1 MKYCSRN
8 NIFARMYNTTK
19 LYQHRMYTEFNTW
32 KEILQQPEM
41 WRETYDIV
49 CSRKAE
55 IESFVKK
62 YVAEG
67 YEIILT
73 GAGTSA
79 YIGDALQWVLSDT
92 LLKGA
97 KAIATTDIIT
107 EAESL
112 FNKESKVL
120 LVSFARS
127 GNSPESVGAINLVNK
142 VAGEAAHIFIT
153 CNANG
158 EMAKMADGTENIL
171 LVLLPAKTND
181 LSLAMTSSY
190 SSMYL
195 ACAMIA
201 NIEKIEEHKSQVEA
215 VAAATAEALPKYTE
229 AIKAMAERDFNR
241 AVFLGSGELMG
252 VAEESRLKLQ
262 ELTDGTV
269 MCAFDS
275 FLGFRHGPKAVIN
288 KDTLL
293 VYLLSENPATQRYEY
308 DLIRQIKANNDITGY
323 VAVSQSEPTV
333 GAEYFDLNVVI
344 GVPAEVKRCYKSV
357 SYIFVAQLLGFYK
370 ALDLKRSPDNP
381 SVSGNISRVVEGV
394 TIYE

>member
-1 MKYCSRN
+1 
-8 NIFARMYNTTK
+8 
-19 LYQHRMYTEFNTW
+19 MYTEFNTW
-32 KEILQQPEM
+32 KEIQQQPAM
-41 WRETYDIV
+41 WLATYDIV
-49 CSRKAE
+49 CNRKAE
-55 IESFVKK
+55 IEAFVKK
-62 YVAEG
+62 YVSEG

-97 KAIATTDIIT
+97 KAVATTDIIT
-107 EAESL
+107 EAEAL
-112 FNKESKVL
+112 FNKDSKVL

-142 VAGEAAHIFIT
+142 TAGQAAHIYIT

-158 EMAKMADGTENIL
+158 EMAKMANGSDNTL
-171 LVLLPAKTND
+171 LVLLPPQTND

-201 NIEKIEEHKSQVEA
+201 NIEHIEEHKAQSEA

>member
-1 MKYCSRN
+1 MHTQ
-8 NIFARMYNTTK
+8 F
-19 LYQHRMYTEFNTW
+19 HTW
-32 KEILQQPEM
+32 KEIRQQPEM
-41 WRETYDIV
+41 WLRTYDIV
-49 CSRKAE
+49 SGMKSR

-79 YIGDALQWVLSDT
+79 YIGDALQWVLKGT
-92 LLKGA
+92 LLDGA
-97 KAIATTDIIT
+97 RAVATTDIIT
-107 EAESL
+107 EADQL
-112 FNKESKVL
+112 FDEHSKVL

-127 GNSPESVGAINLVNK
+127 GNSPESVGAINLVNRT
-142 VAGEAAHIFIT
+142 AGKAAHIYIT
-153 CNANG
+153 CNEKG
-158 EMAKMADGTENIL
+158 QMAVMADKNPDNTL
-171 LVLLPAKTND
+171 LLLLPPETND

-195 ACAMIA
+195 ACAMVA
-201 NIEKIEEHKSQVEA
+201 NIEGIEEHKAQIEA
-215 VAAATAEALPKYTE
+215 VSAATAAALDKYE
-229 AIKAMAERDFNR
+229 GSIRDMAGRSFNR

-288 KDTLL
+288 KDTLI
-293 VYLLSENPATQRYEY
+293 VYLLSEEPATQRYEY
-308 DLIRQIKANNDITGY
+308 DLIRQIKANNTIAGY
-323 VAVSQSEPTV
+323 VGVSQSKPAIE
-333 GAEYFDLNVVI
+333 EDYFDLNIII
-344 GVPAEVKRCYKSV
+344 GIPAEVKRCYKSV
-357 SYIFVAQLLGFYK
+357 SYVVAAQLLGFYK

>member
-1 MKYCSRN
+1 
-8 NIFARMYNTTK
+8 
-19 LYQHRMYTEFNTW
+19 MYTEFNTW
-32 KEILQQPEM
+32 KEIQQQPAM
-41 WRETYDIV
+41 WRATYDIV

-55 IESFVKK
+55 IEAFVKK

-97 KAIATTDIIT
+97 KAVATTDIIT
-107 EAESL
+107 EAEAL
-112 FNKESKVL
+112 FDKDSKVL

-142 VAGEAAHIFIT
+142 TAGQAAHIFIT
-153 CNANG
+153 CNEKGKMTA
-158 EMAKMADGTENIL
+158 MADGNDNTL
-171 LVLLPAKTND
+171 LVLLPPQTND

-201 NIEKIEEHKSQVEA
+201 NIENIEAHKAQVEA

>member
-1 MKYCSRN
+1 
-8 NIFARMYNTTK
+8 
-19 LYQHRMYTEFNTW
+19 MYTEFNTW
-32 KEILQQPEM
+32 KEIQQQPAM
-41 WRETYDIV
+41 WLATYDIV
-49 CSRKAE
+49 CNRKAE
-55 IESFVKK
+55 VEAFVKK
-62 YVAEG
+62 YVSEG

-97 KAIATTDIIT
+97 KAVATTDIIT
-107 EAESL
+107 EAEAL
-112 FNKESKVL
+112 FNKDSKVL

-142 VAGEAAHIFIT
+142 TAGQAAHIYIT

-158 EMAKMADGTENIL
+158 EMAKMANGSDNTL
-171 LVLLPAKTND
+171 LVLLPPQTND

-201 NIEKIEEHKSQVEA
+201 NIEHIEEHKAQIEA

>member
-1 MKYCSRN
+1 
-8 NIFARMYNTTK
+8 
-19 LYQHRMYTEFNTW
+19 MYTEFNTW
-32 KEILQQPEM
+32 KEILQQPAM
-41 WRETYDIV
+41 WRATYDIV
-49 CSRKAE
+49 SSRKDE
-55 IESFVKK
+55 ITSFVKK
-62 YVAEG
+62 YVEEG

-97 KAIATTDIIT
+97 KAVATTDIIT
-107 EAESL
+107 EADAL
-112 FNKESKVL
+112 FNKDSKVL

-142 VAGEAAHIFIT
+142 TAGQAAHIFIT
-153 CNANG
+153 CNVNG
-158 EMAKMADGTENIL
+158 KMTAMAEGNDNTL
-171 LVLLPAKTND
+171 LVLLPPQTND

-201 NIEKIEEHKSQVEA
+201 NIENIEAHKAQIDA
-215 VAAATAEALPKYTE
+215 VAECTAAALDKYYE
-229 AIKAMAERDFNR
+229 AIQAMAERKFDR

-293 VYLLSENPATQRYEY
+293 VYLLSENPATQRYED

-357 SYIFVAQLLGFYK
+357 SYVFVAQLLGFYK

>member
-1 MKYCSRN
+1 
-8 NIFARMYNTTK
+8 
-19 LYQHRMYTEFNTW
+19 MYTEFNTW
-32 KEILQQPEM
+32 KEIQQQPAM
-41 WRETYDIV
+41 WLATYDIV
-49 CSRKAE
+49 CNRKAE
-55 IESFVKK
+55 IEAFVKK
-62 YVAEG
+62 YVSEG

-97 KAIATTDIIT
+97 KAVATTDIIT
-107 EAESL
+107 EAEDL
-112 FNKESKVL
+112 FNKDSKVL

-142 VAGEAAHIFIT
+142 TAGQAAHIYIT

-158 EMAKMADGTENIL
+158 EMAKMANGSDNTL
-171 LVLLPAKTND
+171 LVLLPPQTND

-201 NIEKIEEHKSQVEA
+201 NIEHIEEHKAQIEA

>member
-1 MKYCSRN
+1 
-8 NIFARMYNTTK
+8 
-19 LYQHRMYTEFNTW
+19 MYTEFNTW
-32 KEILQQPEM
+32 KEIQQQPAM
-41 WRETYDIV
+41 WLATYDIV
-49 CSRKAE
+49 CNRKAE
-55 IESFVKK
+55 IEAFVKK
-62 YVAEG
+62 YVSEG

-97 KAIATTDIIT
+97 KAVATTDIIT
-107 EAESL
+107 EAEAL
-112 FNKESKVL
+112 FNKDSKVL

-142 VAGEAAHIFIT
+142 TAGQAAHIYIT

-158 EMAKMADGTENIL
+158 EMAKMANGSDNTL
-171 LVLLPAKTND
+171 LVLLPPQTND

-201 NIEKIEEHKSQVEA
+201 NIEHIEEHKAQIEA

-293 VYLLSENPATQRYEY
+293 VYLLSETPATQRYEY

-333 GAEYFDLNVVI
+333 GVEYFDLNVVI

>member
-1 MKYCSRN
+1 
-8 NIFARMYNTTK
+8 
-19 LYQHRMYTEFNTW
+19 MYTEFNTW
-32 KEILQQPEM
+32 KEIQQQPAM
-41 WRETYDIV
+41 WRATYGIV
-49 CSRKAE
+49 CNRKAE
-55 IESFVKK
+55 IEAFVKK

-97 KAIATTDIIT
+97 KAVATTDIIT
-107 EAESL
+107 EAEGL
-112 FNKESKVL
+112 FDKDSKVL

-142 VAGEAAHIFIT
+142 TAGQAAHIYIT

-158 EMAKMADGTENIL
+158 EMAKMADGSDNTL
-171 LVLLPAKTND
+171 LVLLPPQTND

-201 NIEKIEEHKSQVEA
+201 NIENIEEHKAQIEA

-293 VYLLSENPATQRYEY
+293 VYLLSENSATQRYEY

-323 VAVSQSEPTV
+323 LAVSQSEPTV
-333 GAEYFDLNVVI
+333 GEEYFDLSVVI

>member
-112 FNKESKVL
+112 FNKDSKVL

-142 VAGEAAHIFIT
+142 VAGEASHIFIT

-158 EMAKMADGTENIL
+158 EMAKMADGSENIL

>member
-1 MKYCSRN
+1 
-8 NIFARMYNTTK
+8 
-19 LYQHRMYTEFNTW
+19 
-32 KEILQQPEM
+32 M
-41 WRETYDIV
+41 WLRTYDIV
-49 CSRKAE
+49 SGMKSR

-79 YIGDALQWVLSDT
+79 YIGDALQWVLKGT
-92 LLKGA
+92 LLDGA
-97 KAIATTDIIT
+97 RAVATTDIIT
-107 EAESL
+107 EADQL
-112 FNKESKVL
+112 FDEQSKVL

-127 GNSPESVGAINLVNK
+127 GNSPESVGAINLVNRT
-142 VAGEAAHIFIT
+142 AGKAAHIYIT
-153 CNANG
+153 CNEKG
-158 EMAKMADGTENIL
+158 QMAVMADKNPDNTL
-171 LVLLPAKTND
+171 LLLLPPETND

-195 ACAMIA
+195 ACAMVA
-201 NIEKIEEHKSQVEA
+201 NIERIEEHKGQIEA
-215 VAAATAEALPKYTE
+215 VSAATAAALDKYE
-229 AIKAMAERDFNR
+229 GSIRDMAGRSFNR

-288 KDTLL
+288 KDTLI
-293 VYLLSENPATQRYEY
+293 VYLLSEEPATQRYEY
-308 DLIRQIKANNDITGY
+308 DLIRQIKANNTIAGY
-323 VAVSQSEPTV
+323 VGVSQSKPAIE
-333 GAEYFDLNVVI
+333 EDYFDLNIII
-344 GVPAEVKRCYKSV
+344 GIPAEVKRCYKSV
-357 SYIFVAQLLGFYK
+357 SYVVAAQLLGFYK

>member
-1 MKYCSRN
+1 M
-8 NIFARMYNTTK
+8 
-19 LYQHRMYTEFNTW
+19 HTEFYTW
-32 KEILQQPEM
+32 KEIQQQPAM
-41 WRETYDIV
+41 WRATYDIV

-55 IESFVKK
+55 IEAFVKK

-97 KAIATTDIIT
+97 KAVATTDIIT
-107 EAESL
+107 EAEGL
-112 FNKESKVL
+112 FNKDSKVL
-120 LVSFARS
+120 LISFARS

-142 VAGEAAHIFIT
+142 TAGQAAHIFIT
-153 CNANG
+153 CNEKGKMTA
-158 EMAKMADGTENIL
+158 MADGNDNTL
-171 LVLLPAKTND
+171 LVLLPPQTND

-201 NIEKIEEHKSQVEA
+201 NIENIEEHKAQIEA
-215 VAAATAEALPKYTE
+215 VAAATAESLPKYNE
-229 AIKAMAERDFNR
+229 AIKAMAERNFNR

-288 KDTLL
+288 EDTLL
-293 VYLLSENPATQRYEY
+293 VYLLSETPATQRYEY

>member
-1 MKYCSRN
+1 
-8 NIFARMYNTTK
+8 
-19 LYQHRMYTEFNTW
+19 MYTEFNTW
-32 KEILQQPEM
+32 KEIQQQPAM
-41 WRETYDIV
+41 WRATYDIV

-55 IESFVKK
+55 IEAFVKK

-97 KAIATTDIIT
+97 KAVATTDIIT
-107 EAESL
+107 EADAL
-112 FNKESKVL
+112 FNKDSKVL

-142 VAGEAAHIFIT
+142 TAGQAAHIFIT
-153 CNANG
+153 CNENG
-158 EMAKMADGTENIL
+158 KMTAMADGKDNTL
-171 LVLLPAKTND
+171 LVLLPPQTND

-201 NIEKIEEHKSQVEA
+201 NIENIEEHKAQVEA

-323 VAVSQSEPTV
+323 VGVSQSEPTV

>member
-1 MKYCSRN
+1 
-8 NIFARMYNTTK
+8 
-19 LYQHRMYTEFNTW
+19 MYTEFNTW
-32 KEILQQPEM
+32 KEIQQQPAM
-41 WRETYDIV
+41 WRATYDIV

-55 IESFVKK
+55 IEAFVKK

-97 KAIATTDIIT
+97 KAVATTDIIT
-107 EAESL
+107 EAEAL
-112 FNKESKVL
+112 FNKDSKVL

-142 VAGEAAHIFIT
+142 TAGQAAHIYIT

-158 EMAKMADGTENIL
+158 EMAKMASGSDNTL
-171 LVLLPAKTND
+171 LVLLPPQTND

-201 NIEKIEEHKSQVEA
+201 NIENIEVHKAQIEA

>member
-1 MKYCSRN
+1 
-8 NIFARMYNTTK
+8 
-19 LYQHRMYTEFNTW
+19 MYTEFNTW
-32 KEILQQPEM
+32 KEIQQQPAM
-41 WRETYDIV
+41 WLATYDIV
-49 CSRKAE
+49 CNRKAE
-55 IESFVKK
+55 IEAFVKK
-62 YVAEG
+62 YVSEG

-97 KAIATTDIIT
+97 KAVATTDIIT
-107 EAESL
+107 EAEAL
-112 FNKESKVL
+112 FNKDSKVL

-142 VAGEAAHIFIT
+142 TAGQAAHIYIT

-158 EMAKMADGTENIL
+158 EMAKMANGSDNTL
-171 LVLLPAKTND
+171 LVLLPPQTND

-201 NIEKIEEHKSQVEA
+201 NIEHIEEHKAQIEA

-333 GAEYFDLNVVI
+333 GVEYFDLNVVI

>member
-1 MKYCSRN
+1 
-8 NIFARMYNTTK
+8 
-19 LYQHRMYTEFNTW
+19 MYTEFNTW
-32 KEILQQPEM
+32 KEIQQQPAM
-41 WRETYDIV
+41 WLATYDIV
-49 CSRKAE
+49 CNRKAE
-55 IESFVKK
+55 IEAFVKK
-62 YVAEG
+62 YVSEG

-97 KAIATTDIIT
+97 KAVATTDIIT
-107 EAESL
+107 EAEAL
-112 FNKESKVL
+112 FNKDSKVL

-142 VAGEAAHIFIT
+142 TAGQAAHIYIT

-158 EMAKMADGTENIL
+158 EMAKMASGSDNTL
-171 LVLLPAKTND
+171 LVLLPPQTND

-201 NIEKIEEHKSQVEA
+201 NIEHIEEHKAQIEA

-229 AIKAMAERDFNR
+229 AIKAMADRDFNR

>member
-1 MKYCSRN
+1 MHK
-8 NIFARMYNTTK
+8 
-19 LYQHRMYTEFNTW
+19 EFYTW
-32 KEILQQPEM
+32 KEIHQQPAM
-41 WRETYDIV
+41 WLKTYEVVNGMKSQI
-49 CSRKAE
+49 AA
-55 IESFVKK
+55 FVKK

-79 YIGDALQWVLSDT
+79 YIGDALQWVLSGT
-92 LLKGA
+92 LLNGA
-97 KAIATTDIIT
+97 KAVATTDIIT
-107 EAESL
+107 EAGQL
-112 FNKESKVL
+112 FNQDSKVL
-120 LVSFARS
+120 LISFARS

-142 VAGEAAHIFIT
+142 TAGQTAHIYIT
-153 CNANG
+153 CNEKG
-158 EMAKMADGTENIL
+158 QMAVMADKNPDNTLLIL
-171 LVLLPAKTND
+171 LPPETND

-195 ACAMIA
+195 ACAMVA
-201 NIEKIEEHKSQVEA
+201 NIDRIEEHKAQIEA
-215 VAAATAEALPKYTE
+215 VSAATASALEKYE
-229 AIKAMAERDFNR
+229 DAIREMAGRNFTR

-275 FLGFRHGPKAVIN
+275 FLGFRHGPKAVISP
-288 KDTLL
+288 DSIL
-293 VYLLSENPATQRYEY
+293 VYLLSEEPATQRYEY
-308 DLIRQIKANNDITGY
+308 DLIRQIKANNTIAGY
-323 VAVSQSEPTV
+323 VAVSQSKPAIE
-333 GAEYFDLNVVI
+333 EDYFDLSIII
-344 GVPAEVKRCYKSV
+344 GVPADVERCYKSV
-357 SYIFVAQLLGFYK
+357 SYVVAAQLLGFYK

>member
-1 MKYCSRN
+1 
-8 NIFARMYNTTK
+8 
-19 LYQHRMYTEFNTW
+19 MYTEFNTW
-32 KEILQQPEM
+32 KEIQQQPAM
-41 WRETYDIV
+41 WRATYGIV
-49 CSRKAE
+49 CNRKAE
-55 IESFVKK
+55 IEAFVKK

-97 KAIATTDIIT
+97 KAVATTDIIT
-107 EAESL
+107 EAEGL
-112 FNKESKVL
+112 FDKDSKVL

-142 VAGEAAHIFIT
+142 TAGQAAHIYIT

-158 EMAKMADGTENIL
+158 EMAKMADGSDNTL
-171 LVLLPAKTND
+171 LVLLPPQTND

-201 NIEKIEEHKSQVEA
+201 NIENIEEHKAQIEA

-293 VYLLSENPATQRYEY
+293 VYLLSENSATQRYEY

-323 VAVSQSEPTV
+323 LAVSQSEPTV
-333 GAEYFDLNVVI
+333 GEEYFDLSVVI

-357 SYIFVAQLLGFYK
+357 SYIFVAQLLGFNK

>member
-1 MKYCSRN
+1 
-8 NIFARMYNTTK
+8 
-19 LYQHRMYTEFNTW
+19 MYTEFNTW
-32 KEILQQPEM
+32 KEIQQQPAM
-41 WRETYDIV
+41 WRATYDIV

-55 IESFVKK
+55 IEAFVKK

-97 KAIATTDIIT
+97 KAVATTDIIT
-107 EAESL
+107 EAEGL
-112 FNKESKVL
+112 FDKDSKVL

-142 VAGEAAHIFIT
+142 TAGQAAHIYIT

-158 EMAKMADGTENIL
+158 EMAKMADGSDNTL
-171 LVLLPAKTND
+171 LVLLPPQTND

-195 ACAMIA
+195 SCAMIA
-201 NIEKIEEHKSQVEA
+201 NIENIEEHKAQIEA

-323 VAVSQSEPTV
+323 LAVSQSEPTV
-333 GAEYFDLNVVI
+333 GEEYFDLSVVI

>member
-1 MKYCSRN
+1 
-8 NIFARMYNTTK
+8 
-19 LYQHRMYTEFNTW
+19 MYTEFNTW
-32 KEILQQPEM
+32 KEILQQPAM
-41 WRETYDIV
+41 WRATYDIV
-49 CSRKAE
+49 SSRKDE
-55 IESFVKK
+55 ITSFVKK
-62 YVAEG
+62 YVEEG

-97 KAIATTDIIT
+97 KAVATTDIIT
-107 EAESL
+107 EADAL
-112 FNKESKVL
+112 FNKDSKVL

-142 VAGEAAHIFIT
+142 TAGQAAHIFIT
-153 CNANG
+153 CNVNG
-158 EMAKMADGTENIL
+158 KMTAMAEGNDNTL
-171 LVLLPAKTND
+171 LVLLPPQTND

-201 NIEKIEEHKSQVEA
+201 NIENIEAHKSQIDA
-215 VAAATAEALPKYTE
+215 VAECTAASLDKYYE
-229 AIKAMAERDFNR
+229 AIQAMAERKFDR

-357 SYIFVAQLLGFYK
+357 SYVFVAQLLGFYK

>member
-1 MKYCSRN
+1 MHKQY
-8 NIFARMYNTTK
+8 
-19 LYQHRMYTEFNTW
+19 NTW
-32 KEILQQPEM
+32 KEILQQPAM
-41 WRETYDIV
+41 WLRTYDIV
-49 CSRKAE
+49 NGMKAE
-55 IESFVKK
+55 IFSFVKK
-62 YVAEG
+62 YVQEG

-79 YIGDALQWVLSDT
+79 YIGDALRWVLAGT
-92 LLKGA
+92 LLDGA

-107 EAESL
+107 EAGLL
-112 FNKESKVL
+112 FNKDSKVL
-120 LVSFARS
+120 LISFARS
-127 GNSPESVGAINLVNK
+127 GNSPESVGAINLVDRT
-142 VAGEAAHIFIT
+142 AGKTAHIFIT
-153 CNANG
+153 CNKNG
-158 EMAKMADGTENIL
+158 KMTEMADRNPESTLLIL
-171 LVLLPAKTND
+171 LPPETND

-201 NIEKIEEHKSQVEA
+201 NIDRIEAHKAQIEA
-215 VAAATAEALPKYTE
+215 VSAATASALERYE
-229 AIKAMAERDFNR
+229 GSIRDMAGRNFNR

-288 KDTLL
+288 KDTVI
-293 VYLLSENPATQRYEY
+293 VYLLSEDPATQRYEY
-308 DLIRQIKANNDITGY
+308 DLIRQIRANNSIAGY
-323 VAVSQSEPTV
+323 VAVSQSEPAIE
-333 GAEYFDLNVVI
+333 GDYFDLNIII
-344 GVPAEVKRCYKSV
+344 GIPAEVERCYKGV
-357 SYIFVAQLLGFYK
+357 SYIIAAQLLGFYK

>member
-1 MKYCSRN
+1 
-8 NIFARMYNTTK
+8 
-19 LYQHRMYTEFNTW
+19 MYTEFNTW
-32 KEILQQPEM
+32 KEIQQQPAM
-41 WRETYDIV
+41 WLATYDIV
-49 CSRKAE
+49 CNRKAE
-55 IESFVKK
+55 IEAFVKK
-62 YVAEG
+62 YVSEG

-97 KAIATTDIIT
+97 KAVATTDIIT
-107 EAESL
+107 EAEAL
-112 FNKESKVL
+112 FNKDSKVL

-142 VAGEAAHIFIT
+142 TAGQAAHIYIT

-158 EMAKMADGTENIL
+158 EMAKMANGSDNTL
-171 LVLLPAKTND
+171 LVLLPPQTND

-201 NIEKIEEHKSQVEA
+201 NIEHIEEHKAQIEA

-333 GAEYFDLNVVI
+333 GSEYFDLNVVI